1 MTKHRQTWTAAER
14 AFLKKLKTPEKIQSR
29 LNDFAYNTDEICRS
43 PRMVMKTGKAHC
55 MDGALFA
62 AAALRFHGFGCRLL
76 DMVAV
81 RDDDHVIA
89 LYRKHNCWGAVAKSN
104 FSGLRFREP
113 VYRTLRELVMSYFD
127 NYFNTAGEKTLREYS
142 RPLDLRKFDSIDWMT
157 TQDDLDLIGDSLNDL
172 AHTRLLA
179 PAMIRSLSKADKRML
194 EAGLLG
200 SDPDGL
206 YKV

>member
-1 MTKHRQTWTAAER
+1 MTKHDETWTAAER
-14 AFLKKLKTPEKIQSR
+14 AFLKKLKTPEKIQAR

-62 AAALRFHGFGCRLL
+62 AASLRFHGFDCRLL

-89 LYRKHNCWGAVAKSN
+89 LYKKHNCWGAVAKSN

-113 VYRTLRELVMSYFD
+113 VYRTLRELVMSYFES
-127 NYFNTAGEKTLREYS
+127 YFNTAGEKTLREYS
-142 RPLDLRKFDSIDWMT
+142 RPLDLRTFDSINWMT
-157 TQDDLDLIGDSLNDL
+157 TRDDLELIGDRLNDL
-172 AHTRLLA
+172 AHTRLLK
-179 PAMIRSLSKADKRML
+179 PAMIRSLAKADKRML
-194 EAGLLG
+194 EAGLIG
-200 SDPDGL
+200 SNPDGL